1 MKYSALFSALSGMMA
16 LAAAQAAL
24 PQISHA
30 APGRGGNRK
39 TPRSRTPGKP
49 QPAGSKL
56 SRMAAEH
63 RIGGR
68 TTL

>member
-1 MKYSALFSALSGMMA
+1 MKHSALF
-16 LAAAQAAL
+16 AAL
-24 PQISHA
+24 FGLMAVSPPVAGRSIGQ
-30 APGRGGNRK
+30 GRGGNRK

-63 RIGGR
+63 RVGGR